1 MIRDLSCYTGLTVYM
16 TEVDRR
22 GLPSLIFGALC
33 YSSGVHRGHPRC
45 RGCMDLV
52 VALHYGSK
60 IMDFVPKIQNF
71 LDFLVHY
78 YSNVVHGFGCNTAL

>member
-52 VALHYGSK
+52 VALHYGSN
-60 IMDFVPKIQNF
+60 IMDFVPKI
-71 LDFLVHY
+71 LDFRFTCFLVCC
-78 YSNVVHGFGCNTAL
+78 YSSGELPML